1 MTVDVLCDGHR
12 VYRAPT
18 RSLLLPHMRT
28 RAHAEAGR
36 NDKDLCT
43 MTGGHVD
50 RQGDKPS
57 RQDCEAERVTNCM
70 VHFHIA
76 NLWVHTSG
84 RNSHVQSEPSRQS
97 SQGNVLFIVAAI
109 QCLPVG
115 RWETCAVLNVDYNRP
130 DKTFHKFIWFIS
142 NVRLDITRQACFLSH
157 STRTNQISS
166 LLIKRVGNSSRLPIC
181 MKGDTLMT
189 VVFNQTLAKV

>member
-18 RSLLLPHMRT
+18 RSLLLQHTHTHGHT
-28 RAHAEAGR
+28 RVHAEAGR

-76 NLWVHTSG
+76 NLWADTSG
-84 RNSHVQSEPSRQS
+84 RNSHVQSEPSRQKLTGKCFVYS
-97 SQGNVLFIVAAI
+97 CSDSVFTCGE
-109 QCLPVG
+109 VG
-115 RWETCAVLNVDYNRP
+115 DVCRVKR
-130 DKTFHKFIWFIS
+130 
-142 NVRLDITRQACFLSH
+142 RLQHTRQ
-157 STRTNQISS
+157 NIPQIHLIYFTCPSRHDQTS
-166 LLIKRVGNSSRLPIC
+166 LLSIAFKANQS
-181 MKGDTLMT
+181 DFFT
-189 VVFNQTLAKV
+189 VN